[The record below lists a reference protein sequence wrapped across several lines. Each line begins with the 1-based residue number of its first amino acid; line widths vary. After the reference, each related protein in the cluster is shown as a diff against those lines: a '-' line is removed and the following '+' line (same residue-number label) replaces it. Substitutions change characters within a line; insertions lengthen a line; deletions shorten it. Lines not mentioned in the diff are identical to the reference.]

1 MDTPPKSTIDTSRK
15 VYVFKL
21 GMLHVEVM
29 TFLYAACKIAK
40 VDVDVSLFMTAI
52 GAAAI
57 IISTLNIADGMKKG
71 E

>member
-1 MDTPPKSTIDTSRK
+1 MEKSTIETSRK

-21 GMLHVEVM
+21 GMLHVEII
-29 TFLYAACKIAK
+29 TFLYAICKIAK
-40 VDVDVSLFMTAI
+40 VDVDDGIFMTAV
-52 GAAAI
+52 GAAAL